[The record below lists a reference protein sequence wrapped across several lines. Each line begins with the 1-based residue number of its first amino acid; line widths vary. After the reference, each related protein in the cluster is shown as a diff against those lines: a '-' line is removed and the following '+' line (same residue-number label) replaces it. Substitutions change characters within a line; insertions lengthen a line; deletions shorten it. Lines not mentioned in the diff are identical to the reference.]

1 MRLHLHF
8 YPVYSSYITRI
19 QKSIG
24 DNPRAENRL
33 DALYLCAR
41 EIQSASGDERK
52 KSAACAAII
61 ECDLVLK
68 MRQQLQG
75 DKLLP
80 MLLERKDLDKII
92 EYSE

>member
-1 MRLHLHF
+1 MRAHLHF
-8 YPVYSSYITRI
+8 YPVCSSYITRI
-19 QKSIG
+19 QKPIG
-24 DNPRAENRL
+24 DNPRAE
-33 DALYLCAR
+33 CAR

-52 KSAACAAII
+52 KSAACAAFI

>member
-1 MRLHLHF
+1 MRARRYF
-8 YPVYSSYITRI
+8 YPMCSSYITRR
-19 QKSIG
+19 QKAIG
-24 DNPRAENRL
+24 DNPRAENGL
-33 DALYLCAR
+33 DALYLCVQDM
-41 EIQSASGDERK
+41 QSASSDERK
-52 KSAACAAII
+52 KSSACAAFI

-68 MRQQLQG
+68 MRQQLHS